1 MPELGNRLKALRLK
15 HNLTQAQVAE
25 RLGISKAVVSS
36 YEVASRYP
44 SYDVLVK
51 LAVMYGVTPD
61 YLLGLNNRK
70 FIDVTALT
78 AAQISAVEAIVAS
91 YNEK

>member
-51 LAVMYGVTPD
+51 LAFMYGVTTD
-61 YLLGLNNRK
+61 FLLGLDNRK
-70 FIDVTALT
+70 MIDVSTLT
-78 AAQISAVEAIVAS
+78 PKQINAIEAVISS
-91 YNEK
+91 YKKD

>member
-1 MPELGNRLKALRLK
+1 MLELGNRLKNLRQK
-15 HNLTQAQVAE
+15 HNLTQVQVAE

-51 LAVMYGVTPD
+51 LAVMYGVTTD
-61 YLLGLNNRK
+61 YLLGLDNRK
-70 FIDVTALT
+70 MIDVTALT
-78 AAQISAVEAIVAS
+78 PTQISAIEAIIAS
-91 YNEK
+91 YKN